1 MAELSGAPREACG
14 IFAVWNHPDPV
25 GVVLRGLYALQHRG
39 QESAG
44 MAVRTPS
51 GELVLERGMG
61 LVAEALPA
69 ERLERLRA
77 LGPDAALGHVRYS
90 TTGASR
96 LENAQ
101 PFLVRLRQGA
111 SALAHNGELVNAARL
126 RRTLERRGSIF
137 QSESD
142 SEVIAHLVAARP
154 EGEVGAA
161 FLEALHVLQGAFA
174 LALLAPSALWA
185 VRDPYGIRPLTL
197 GRLGKATVV
206 ASESCA
212 LDAVG
217 AEPLGEV
224 RAGEAVEIGTGGLR
238 RLRYARPEEGDRE
251 ALCLFELIYLAR
263 PDTLL
268 AGGDVHTFRKRSGRL
283 LAREAPAEADVV
295 VGVPDSSLSA
305 ASGYA
310 EALGLPYEMG
320 LVRNRYVGRT
330 FIEPEEAGRGERV
343 RLKLNAVRP
352 VVAGRRVVLVDD
364 SLVRG
369 TTARQIVELLRSA
382 GAAQVHLRIA
392 SPPFRFPCGY
402 GIDASRRGELFAAGR
417 SLEAMRAELGVESLA
432 FLSLAGLLEAAGE
445 ELPAGSAPA
454 SRRFCTACF
463 TGDYPVPLPDR
474 EEAEEAPLPPPH
486 LEEVS

>member
-25 GVVLRGLYALQHRG
+25 PLVRRGLVALQHRG

-44 MAVRTPS
+44 IAVRTPG
-51 GELVLERGMG
+51 GELAVERGMG
-61 LVAEALPA
+61 TVDEALPP
-69 ERLERLRA
+69 ERLARLRG

-90 TTGASR
+90 TSGASR

-101 PFLVRLRQGA
+101 PFLVRLRQGPA
-111 SALAHNGELVNAARL
+111 ALAHNGELVNAGRL
-126 RRTLERRGSIF
+126 RRALEQRGSIF

-154 EGEVGAA
+154 EPDLGEA
-161 FLEALHVLQGAFA
+161 FLEALHILQGAFA
-174 LALLAPSALWA
+174 LALLGPSALWA

-197 GRLGKATVV
+197 GRLGQAWVV

-217 AEPLGEV
+217 AEPLGDVEP
-224 RAGEAVEIGTGGLR
+224 GEAAVIGPAGLR
-238 RLRYARPEEGDRE
+238 RRRYARPQEGDRQ

-268 AGGDVHTFRKRSGRL
+268 AGGDVHSFRKRSGRA
-283 LAREAPAEADVV
+283 LAREAPAAADVV
-295 VGVPDSSLSA
+295 IGVPDSSLSA

-330 FIEPEEAGRGERV
+330 FIEPEEADRGDRV
-343 RLKLNAVRP
+343 RLKLNVVRP

-369 TTARQIVELLRSA
+369 TTARRIVDLLRAA
-382 GAAQVHLRIA
+382 GAAEVHLRIA
-392 SPPFRFPCGY
+392 SAPFRFPCRY
-402 GIDASRRGELFAAGR
+402 GIDASKRGELFAASR
-417 SLEAMRAELGVESLA
+417 TVAEMRAELGVESLA
-432 FLSLAGLLEAAGE
+432 FLSLEGLLEAAGE
-445 ELPAGSAPA
+445 RPGRPA
-454 SRRFCTACF
+454 RFCTACF
-463 TGDYPVPLPDR
+463 RGDYPVPLPDDG
-474 EEAEEAPLPPPH
+474 EERTPALPLPPSP
-486 LEEVS
+486 LEEAIG